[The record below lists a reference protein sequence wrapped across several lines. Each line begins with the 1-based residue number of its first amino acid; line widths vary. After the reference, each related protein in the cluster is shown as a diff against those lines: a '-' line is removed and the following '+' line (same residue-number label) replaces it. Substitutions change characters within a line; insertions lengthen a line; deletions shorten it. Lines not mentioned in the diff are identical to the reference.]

1 MQCRCMCQTFG
12 LNIFASTM
20 MRPRVLTPK
29 PWSLLAVAAASLLL
43 CEHLS
48 SVPLQW
54 QVSRVSKERTHHV
67 YLRDGLEKPLY
78 VHRFDDAL
86 PFHEPGLAPVRVG
99 EDAWHIFPNGSK
111 AYKENFSRTFG
122 FYEGRAAVATHH
134 RYHHILP
141 SGQEL
146 YPERYETQR
155 GERYAF

>member
-1 MQCRCMCQTFG
+1 MCQTFG
-12 LNIFASTM
+12 LNVFASTM
-20 MRPRVLTPK
+20 MRPRALTPK